1 MKGHFFSEIHT
12 PQCEHNNM
20 CTCIRTYVCA
30 VRTCAFIRKYICTYQ
45 DLHTITPELPP
56 KYLIIPLCTPHPQ
69 SALSTFSVTVC
80 LCGHVCVCVC
90 RPPGVS
96 RGGSRTGPPL
106 QPLVTTVTG
115 RPGAPRRPVLRPWR
129 PAATHPRDFRHGSG
143 QSTLMTVSW
152 STKQDPGYCLGPAL
166 RPYGQGYQRR
176 SVCVCVCVCVR
187 ARVCNNVPYALDVA
201 VPLDPATPTLLWV

>member
-1 MKGHFFSEIHT
+1 MSTIICAHAYV
-12 PQCEHNNM
+12 
-20 CTCIRTYVCA
+20 RTYVQ
-30 VRTCAFIRKYICTYQ
+30 CAFIRKYICTYQ

-69 SALSTFSVTVC
+69 SVFIYLQRDCVFVRACVC
-80 LCGHVCVCVC
+80 ICVC

-96 RGGSRTGPPL
+96 RVGSRTGPPL
-106 QPLVTTVTG
+106 QPLVATVTG

-152 STKQDPGYCLGPAL
+152 STKQDPGYCLGPAP

-176 SVCVCVCVCVR
+176 SVCVCVCVCVCVR